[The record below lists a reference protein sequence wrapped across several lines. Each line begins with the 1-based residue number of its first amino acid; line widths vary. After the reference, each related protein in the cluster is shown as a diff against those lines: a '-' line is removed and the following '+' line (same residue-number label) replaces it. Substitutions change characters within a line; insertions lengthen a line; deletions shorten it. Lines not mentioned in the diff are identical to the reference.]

1 MTDILPI
8 EITDEQIREM
18 LRPRTALERSAKA
31 IPILKLLAKHGELPS
46 AVIIRVFRDPNTS
59 SLSHPPMGSLVEEG
73 YVTSRKGAFHGSI
86 NFFFKITA
94 KGRQAL
100 K

>member
-1 MTDILPI
+1 
-8 EITDEQIREM
+8 
-18 LRPRTALERSAKA
+18 
-31 IPILKLLAKHGELPS
+31 
-46 AVIIRVFRDPNTS
+46 
-59 SLSHPPMGSLVEEG
+59 MGSLVEEG